1 MFHNLSEAGAWR
13 MSFDADTNVRLLRRL
28 SWNLN
33 LSTCYLSNLVPGRK
47 SNDLLYSTGLGISF
61 SR

>member
-13 MSFDADTNVRLLRRL
+13 MSFDADTNVRLLRWL

-33 LSTCYLSNLVPGRK
+33 LSNCYLSNLVPGR
-47 SNDLLYSTGLGISF
+47 
-61 SR
+61 